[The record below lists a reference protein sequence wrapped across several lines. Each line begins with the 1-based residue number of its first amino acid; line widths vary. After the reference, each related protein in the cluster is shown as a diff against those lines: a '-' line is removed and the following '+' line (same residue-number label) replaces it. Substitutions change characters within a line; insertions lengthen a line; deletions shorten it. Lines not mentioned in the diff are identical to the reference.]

1 MIKKLSLQ
9 KKLTLFTSIAF
20 VLAMLVNA
28 IVNNSLMKGIMH
40 ERLLEQ
46 ELPAALASVSQSI
59 TAEITAPITS
69 AKLISESYFLENWIN
84 QGEPQSDLAEMLNYF
99 KQVKASSNASVVFF
113 VSNTTNNYYTEN
125 GVLKQ
130 MSRSNTNDGWFYQF
144 LNSGQK
150 RDLSLDYFEG
160 SGPLT
165 LFMNYR
171 VSDGKGAAGLGLNV
185 DTLTQLI
192 KNYTLEKTGYV
203 TLVNHEGKVI
213 IHPNDKFIGK
223 NLSDLELF
231 GSKST
236 TLVSG
241 KKFQAINQSHQGNDY
256 ILSSDYIPELN
267 YYLLAV
273 VPEAELYAS
282 LNQSALTT
290 LLITAVLIALAIV
303 AIMLLIKQTVK
314 PLAITAKLLEDI
326 GSGEGDLTK
335 RIHVSSEDE
344 VGQVGKGFNSFV
356 VKLQD
361 IIQQVIQRANG
372 VLSLSEDIHQQ
383 SQYSLEQTGQQ
394 RMSIESLA
402 AAISEMNSTI
412 QEIAQN
418 ANSAADLAKDANAS
432 VESGHNIVKESISQI
447 QSLSNEMTSAAQVIH
462 ELSQQSESIGG
473 ILNVIRGISEQ
484 TNLLALNAAI
494 EAARAGEQGRGFA
507 VVADEVRSLAQKTAD
522 STDEI
527 QKMIEQLQSGS
538 RKAVEAINKGQDS
551 TNKTVE
557 SVDQAGHALVTI
569 RTAVEQIND
578 MNFQVATAT
587 EEQSQAIDE
596 MNENVVRVEEASNE
610 NLEVSDQVTQLATQ
624 LSDFANDLSE
634 LTAQF
639 KV

>member
-1 MIKKLSLQ
+1 M
-9 KKLTLFTSIAF
+9 
-20 VLAMLVNA
+20 ND
-28 IVNNSLMKGIMH
+28 
-40 ERLLEQ
+40 RLLGQ
-46 ELPAALASVSQSI
+46 QLPAAMASVSQSI

-69 AKLISESYFLENWIN
+69 AKLISESYFLENWIKN
-84 QGEPQSDLAEMLNYF
+84 GEPQSELPQMLNYF
-99 KQVKASSNASVVFF
+99 QQVKSSSNASVVFY
-113 VSNTTNNYYTEN
+113 VSNVTNNYYTES

-130 MSRSNTNDGWFYQF
+130 VSQSSSNDGWFYSF
-144 LNSGQK
+144 LNSGSK

-171 VSDGKGAAGLGLNV
+171 VSGGKGAAGLGLNV

-203 TLVNHEGKVI
+203 LLVNHEGKI
-213 IHPNDKFIGK
+213 IVHPDEKKIGK
-223 NLSDLELF
+223 NISDLDLFKTPGKELISGNTF
-231 GSKST
+231 KAMTEST
-236 TLVSG
+236 
-241 KKFQAINQSHQGNDY
+241 QGEDY
-256 ILSSDYIPELN
+256 ILSSDYIPDLN

-273 VPEAELYAS
+273 VPEAELYES

-290 LLITAVLIALAIV
+290 LIITAILIALSIV
-303 AIMLLIKQTVK
+303 AITILIKQTVK
-314 PLAITAKLLEDI
+314 PLSITAKLLEDI

-335 RIHVSSEDE
+335 RIKVSSQDE

-361 IIQQVIQRANG
+361 IIQQVIQKSNG
-372 VLSLSEDIHQQ
+372 VLSMSEDIHHQ
-383 SQYSLEQTGQQ
+383 SQYSLEQTGNQ

-418 ANSAADLAKDANAS
+418 ANNAADLARDANS
-432 VESGHNIVKESISQI
+432 NVEEGHNIVKDSITQI
-447 QSLSNEMTSAAQVIH
+447 QSLSNEMTNAAQVIH
-462 ELSQQSESIGG
+462 ELSEQSESIGG

-527 QKMIEQLQSGS
+527 QRMIEQLQSGS
-538 RKAVEAINKGQDS
+538 RKAVEAINKGQES
-551 TNKTVE
+551 TNQTVE
-557 SVDQAGHALVTI
+557 FVDKAGSALVTI
-569 RTAVEQIND
+569 RSAVEQITD

-596 MNENVVRVEEASNE
+596 MNENVVKVEEASNE
-610 NLEVSDQVTQLATQ
+610 NLEVADQVTQLATQ
-624 LSDFANDLSE
+624 LSDFANELSE

>member
-1 MIKKLSLQ
+1 MFKKLSLQ
-9 KKLTLFTSIAF
+9 KKLSLFTSIAF
-20 VLAMLVNA
+20 ILAMLISA
-28 IVNNSLMKGIMH
+28 FINNSFMKGIMND
-40 ERLLEQ
+40 RLLGQ

-69 AKLISESYFLENWIN
+69 AKLVSESYFLENWIS
-84 QGEPQSDLAEMLNYF
+84 QGEPESFQPQILKYF
-99 KQVKASSNASVVFF
+99 QQVKQSSGASVVFY
-113 VSNTTNNYYTEN
+113 VSTETNNYYTEN
-125 GVLKQ
+125 GILKTV
-130 MSRSNTNDGWFYQF
+130 SRSNANDGWFYGF
-144 LNSGQK
+144 LSSGNK

-171 VSDGKGAAGLGLNV
+171 VAGGKGAAGLGLNV
-185 DTLTQLI
+185 DDLSKLV
-192 KNYTLEKTGYV
+192 KEYTLEKTGYV
-203 TLVNHEGKVI
+203 TLVNSEGKII
-213 IHPNDKFIGK
+213 IHPKEKLIGK
-223 NLSDLELF
+223 NIKEIDLF
-231 GSKST
+231 GELGIKLIGGDSFKA
-236 TLVSG
+236 VSNSFEG
-241 KKFQAINQSHQGNDY
+241 DDY
-256 ILSSDYIPELN
+256 ILSSDYIPELD

-273 VPEAELYAS
+273 VPEAELYES
-282 LNQSALTT
+282 LNKSAITT
-290 LLITAVLIALAIV
+290 LLITALLIALSII

-314 PLAITAKLLEDI
+314 PLSITAQLLEDI

-335 RIHVSSEDE
+335 RIQITSEDE
-344 VGQVGKGFNSFV
+344 VGKVGQGFNSFV

-361 IIQQVIQRANG
+361 IIQQVIQKSNG
-372 VLSLSEDIHQQ
+372 VLSMSEDIQHQ
-383 SQYSLEQTGQQ
+383 STYSLEQTSNQ

-418 ANSAADLAKDANAS
+418 ANSAADLAKDANTN
-432 VESGHNIVKESISQI
+432 VEEGHGIVRDSISQI
-447 QSLSNEMTSAAQVIH
+447 QSLSEEMANAAQVIH
-462 ELSQQSESIGG
+462 ELSEQSESIGG

-538 RKAVEAINKGQDS
+538 RKAVDAINKGQES
-551 TNKTVE
+551 TNQTVE
-557 SVDQAGHALVTI
+557 SVDKAGTALVTI
-569 RTAVEQIND
+569 REAVEQITD

-596 MNENVVRVEEASNE
+596 MNENVVKVEEASNE
-610 NLEVSDQVTQLATQ
+610 NLEVADQVTQLATQ
-624 LSDFANDLSE
+624 LSDFANELSE